1 MTSRLLLSAAA
12 AVLVITA
19 GSSRAADPD
28 LVVFDWAGYEDPNFY
43 QAYTEKYG
51 DAPTFAF
58 FGDEEEAFQ
67 KLRAGFAA
75 DLAHPCSQSV
85 VKWREAGLIEPF
97 DTARIP
103 TFAHLMPEFR
113 NMEGFVVDGV
123 QYVIPMEWG
132 ATAMTYRTDIV
143 SEEEASTLQS
153 LADPK
158 WQGRVSIGDNVD
170 DAYALAFLAV
180 GVTDWTKATDED
192 FQAASDFL
200 RKVHQNVRAYWQDG
214 ASLAQLMAS
223 GEVALAWAWN
233 ETRTQMQAAGHPVE
247 IKRDTA
253 EGSSTWVCGYV
264 NLKNGAGSE
273 DKMYDFINAWLEPR
287 VGDFIVAEWGYGHPD
302 ADVMAAIDPEILAAS
317 GFDDLAAYTDKTLW
331 QAPLPFERREQM
343 IAEFEKIKAGF

>member
-1 MTSRLLLSAAA
+1 MTKRLLLSAAA
-12 AVLVITA
+12 VLLIAATGA
-19 GSSRAADPD
+19 RAADPE
-28 LVVFDWAGYEDPNFY
+28 LVVFDWAGYEDPQFY
-43 QAYTEKYG
+43 QAYNEKHG

-67 KLRAGFAA
+67 KLRAGFTA
-75 DLAHPCSQSV
+75 DTAHPCSQSV
-85 VKWREAGLIEPF
+85 VKWREADLLEPF

-103 TFAHLMPEFR
+103 TFDQLMPEFR

-143 SEEEASTLQS
+143 SEEEASTLRT

-180 GVTDWTKATDED
+180 GVTDWAKASDED
-192 FQAASDFL
+192 FAAASDFL
-200 RKVHQNVRAYWQDG
+200 RQVHQNVRAYWQDG

-233 ETRTQMQAAGHPVE
+233 ETMTQMSAEGHPVLM
-247 IKRDTA
+247 KRDTT

-273 DKMYDFINAWLEPR
+273 DKMYDFINAWLEQR
-287 VGDFIVAEWGYGHPD
+287 VADFIVADWGYGHPD
-302 ADVMAAIDPEILAAS
+302 AVAMAAIDPEILAAS
-317 GFDDLAAYTDKTLW
+317 GFDNLDAFTAKTLW
-331 QAPLPFERREQM
+331 QAPLPSARREQM

>member
-1 MTSRLLLSAAA
+1 MIRTRLAAA
-12 AVLVITA
+12 AAALALGA
-19 GSSRAADPD
+19 GAAVAGASD
-28 LVVFDWAGYEDPNFY
+28 LVLFEWSGYEDPNFHPGF
-43 QAYTEKYG
+43 AEEHG
-51 DAPTFAF
+51 ASPTFTF

-75 DLAHPCSQSV
+75 DTAHPCSQSV
-85 VKWREAGLIEPF
+85 VKWREADLLEPF

-103 TFAHLMPEFR
+103 TFDRLIAEFR
-113 NMEGFVVDGV
+113 NMDGFVVDGV

-132 ATAMTYRTDIV
+132 ATAMTYRTDTV
-143 SEEEASTLQS
+143 SEEEAATLQTF
-153 LADPK
+153 ADPK

-192 FQAASDFL
+192 FAAASDFL

-233 ETRTQMQAAGHPVE
+233 ETMIQMQAEGHPVQM
-247 IKRDTA
+247 KRDTA

-264 NLKNGAGSE
+264 NLKNGEGSE

-287 VGDFIVAEWGYGHPD
+287 VADFIVADWGYGHPD
-302 ADVMAAIDPEILAAS
+302 AELMAAIDPEILAAS
-317 GFDDLAAYTDKTLW
+317 GFGNLDAYVENTLW
-331 QAPLPFERREQM
+331 QAPLPFERREAM